1 MAAELDG
8 GGIYPPPRSRGGGL
22 TLTTARHVVELHPS
36 RSWVVGGTTH
46 DREPISHHEPTS
58 NEPQA
63 GGRPLPASLPAS
75 RSAVVR
81 SFGFSPIASSTTT

>member
-1 MAAELDG
+1 MAAELDA

-46 DREPISHHEPTS
+46 DREPTFRSEPPS
-58 NEPQA
+58 DEPQGA
-63 GGRPLPASLPAS
+63 GRPLPASLPAI

-81 SFGFSPIASSTTT
+81 SFGFSPIASSATT

>member
-1 MAAELDG
+1 MAAELDA

-22 TLTTARHVVELHPS
+22 TLTAARHVVELHPS

-46 DREPISHHEPTS
+46 DREPTFAASPS

-63 GGRPLPASLPAS
+63 AGRPLPASLPAS

-81 SFGFSPIASSTTT
+81 SFGFSPIASSATT